1 MDEFGLE
8 SRWIRMECE
17 GERKR
22 HKENGKSGNDP
33 PSYDGSLGREGER
46 GRVRGTESGAAREC
60 ESKSERREK
69 RGRERKREREGEPF
83 TSIPLE
89 GVICNFLVILSGVWT
104 PMKPLVPGTRVLWI
118 YASLQFC
125 RRGAT
130 RRRYT

>member
-1 MDEFGLE
+1 
-8 SRWIRMECE
+8 MECE

-69 RGRERKREREGEPF
+69 RGRERKREREGEARD
-83 TSIPLE
+83 E
-89 GVICNFLVILSGVWT
+89 
-104 PMKPLVPGTRVLWI
+104 MKE
-118 YASLQFC
+118 
-125 RRGAT
+125 RGG
-130 RRRYT
+130 REKRKKEKNEKIERI